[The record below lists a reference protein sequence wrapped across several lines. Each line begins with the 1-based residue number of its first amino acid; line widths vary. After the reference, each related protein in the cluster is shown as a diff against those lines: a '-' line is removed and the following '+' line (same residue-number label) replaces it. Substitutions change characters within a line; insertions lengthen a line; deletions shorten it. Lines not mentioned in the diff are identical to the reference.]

1 MVMLMESDAL
11 VELLVSLLKVAT
23 RLGRPMRDAVAD
35 AEDVSGSELSIML
48 VLGGAGEQGGHELAE
63 MMAMQPMNI
72 SRALA
77 SLSEM
82 GLIELVD
89 NSANRRRK
97 PYRLTAA
104 GRKKYVSMRRR
115 MGSVADFLFAEF
127 DEQELTR
134 AADSLSRMDQRLI
147 EWETPS
153 DSSHVKRA

>member
-1 MVMLMESDAL
+1 MVMLMERDAL

-23 RLGRPMRDAVAD
+23 RIGRPMRDDVAD
-35 AEDVSGSELSIML
+35 AEEVSVTELRIVLM
-48 VLGGAGEQGGHELAE
+48 LGGEGELAGHELAE
-63 MMAMQPMNI
+63 MMVMQPMNI

-77 SLSEM
+77 SLLEM

-97 PYRLTAA
+97 PYRLTAT

-127 DEQELTR
+127 DEQELAR

-153 DSSHVKRA
+153 DSYHVKRA